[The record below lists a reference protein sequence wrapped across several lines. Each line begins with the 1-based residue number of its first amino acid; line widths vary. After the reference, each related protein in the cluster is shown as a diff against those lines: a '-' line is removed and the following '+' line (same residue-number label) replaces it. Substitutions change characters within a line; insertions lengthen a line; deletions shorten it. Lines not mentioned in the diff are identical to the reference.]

1 MMIRRTNRIALA
13 AMRDVAVVWSSR
25 FDGKAVQLFDT
36 VKLTQITPND
46 FHLHCIEKMQHC
58 YSMTM
63 VAVGI
68 EPCGRKYIKT
78 EQHVLTEPRKHTS
91 TVEYFNEQHERL
103 LDTINPNHE
112 KGAAWIATIREREFT
127 NDEIIKLVGI

>member
-1 MMIRRTNRIALA
+1 MIRRTNRIALA
-13 AMRDVAVVWSSR
+13 AMRDVAVVWSSE
-25 FDGKAVQLFDT
+25 FDAKSVQLFDT
-36 VKLTQITPND
+36 VKLTRVTPND
-46 FHLHCIEKMQHC
+46 FHFHCIEKMQHC
-58 YSMTM
+58 YSMTL

-91 TVEYFNEQHERL
+91 TIEYFNEQHERL
-103 LDTINPNHE
+103 LDTINPKH
-112 KGAAWIATIREREFT
+112 KKQAAWIATIRDREFT